1 MNRWYL
7 DNITTNFYGPTRLA
21 ILFNQSYINRFLRD
35 FTDWLKTNSN
45 LLTGGAPSLPS
56 SEVVLNSPEG
66 LNLTNGRIDYLF
78 SSLPE
83 LSGALKNIGINP
95 SNLTYKASSSEESSI
110 LAPYILGDMMSFAN
124 NWLIQN
130 NLSLN
135 VANRPQLVA
144 AVIQRLQSNTTIL
157 NILQTNHPD
166 IAPFFMSRTTPLG
179 ENLTNTYT
187 LSTITAATSPTT
199 NVDAFTNYKKFQ
211 GVYSTSKVL
220 PTDYHPF

>member
-1 MNRWYL
+1 
-7 DNITTNFYGPTRLA
+7 
-21 ILFNQSYINRFLRD
+21 
-35 FTDWLKTNSN
+35 
-45 LLTGGAPSLPS
+45 
-56 SEVVLNSPEG
+56 
-66 LNLTNGRIDYLF
+66 
-78 SSLPE
+78 
-83 LSGALKNIGINP
+83 
-95 SNLTYKASSSEESSI
+95 
-110 LAPYILGDMMSFAN
+110 MSFAN